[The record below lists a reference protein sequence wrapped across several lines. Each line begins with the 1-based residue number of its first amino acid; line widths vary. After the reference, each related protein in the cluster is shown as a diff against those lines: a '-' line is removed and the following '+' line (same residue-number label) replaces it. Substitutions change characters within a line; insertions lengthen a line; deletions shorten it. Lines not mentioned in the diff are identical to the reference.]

1 MRGLFLFTILFSL
14 NIAVLAQ
21 PSGNTDTIFRANANA
36 FNPKNNPFVK
46 YAGKTIRHIY
56 IRNVGFEGDVKDT
69 TKVNGGFGVKLGN
82 ALHKNTRQKI
92 IANNL
97 LFKEGDKLNPY
108 MLTDNERYLRDLDYI
123 QDALIIVQPVAGNDD
138 VDLLVL
144 VKDGF
149 SIVPGAGV
157 GGTKKYKLEI
167 KEQNIAGTGSL
178 IAVSSQYDNDRNRKF
193 GFGGDF
199 IQRNIRGSFINWGL
213 GFKTYN
219 KAFKSLRDE
228 ENLYYMRFEKPLASQ
243 YLSWFG
249 AIDLSYNQTFNGY
262 IADST
267 YNNSFRYKYYNTD
280 GWIGYNI
287 GAKRLLY
294 KNKRSPLRKLVA
306 LRALYQHFN
315 EIPEKETATRDGEFA
330 NTLGVLGSFSL
341 FKQNFYRTNYIYGFG
356 RNEDVPQGFTFS
368 MIGGY
373 VKKDSLRL
381 ISKTR
386 PYLGTEFTLG
396 KYSKREFYSFLNVRV
411 GGFLYR
417 GKWEDFE
424 LLASGDHFTKLHKIN
439 GRWFRRLFFNGSFAK
454 QFSNQLNQPLQ
465 LISNYGL
472 PYFYVPKDSAYEP
485 PKGDLRITSKAEIVF
500 YHTKKYAGF
509 GFAPFGFIDASLLKP
524 KGEGFGKSDVYTS
537 IGGGFRLRNENL
549 LFGTIE
555 ARFSYFPR
563 TLPGMSSFKVK
574 FNTNLRYKYNN
585 SLVRRPDFVSPN
597 L

>member
-1 MRGLFLFTILFSL
+1 MRTLLFCITCILITATSY
-14 NIAVLAQ
+14 AQ
-21 PSGNTDTIFRANANA
+21 PGGNTDTIFRANANA
-36 FNPKNNPFVK
+36 FDPKNNPFIK
-46 YAGKTIRHIY
+46 YTGKTIRA
-56 IRNVGFEGDVKDT
+56 IRIKNVGFEGDVKDT
-69 TKVNGGFGVKLGN
+69 MKVNGGFGVRIGN
-82 ALHKNTRQKI
+82 ALHKNTTQRV

-97 LFKEGDKLNPY
+97 LFKEGDKVNPF
-108 MLTDNERYLRDLDYI
+108 MLTDNERYLRDLDFI
-123 QDALIIVQPVAGNDD
+123 QDALIIVQPVQSADE

-178 IAVSSQYDNDRNRKF
+178 LAVSSLFDNSRNPKF

-199 IQRNIRGSFINWGL
+199 LQRNIRGSFINWGF
-213 GFKTYN
+213 GFKSYN
-219 KAFKSLRDE
+219 KAFKSKRDE

-243 YLSWFG
+243 YLYWFG
-249 AIDLSYNQTFNGY
+249 ALDLTYNNTSNGY

-267 YNNSFRYKYYNTD
+267 YNDFYKYKYYSAD

-287 GAKRLLY
+287 GARRLKY
-294 KNKRSPLRKLVA
+294 KNKRSPLRKLIAVRG
-306 LRALYQHFN
+306 LFQHFN
-315 EIPEKETATRDGEFA
+315 DIPDKETATRDGEFA

-356 RNEDVPQGFTFS
+356 RNEDVPQGFTLS
-368 MIGGY
+368 LIGGY
-373 VKKDSLRL
+373 VRKDSLRI

-386 PYLGTEFTLG
+386 PYFGAEFTAG
-396 KYSKREFYSFLNVRV
+396 QYSKKEFYSFFNVRL
-411 GGFLYR
+411 GGFTYK

-439 GRWFRRLFFNGSFAK
+439 NRWLRRFFFNGSFTK
-454 QFSNQLNQPLQ
+454 QFSNQLNQPLY

-472 PYFYVPKDSAYEP
+472 PSFSVPKDSAYLP
-485 PKGDLRITSKAEIVF
+485 PTGDLRITTKTEIVF

-509 GFAPFGFIDASLLKP
+509 GLAPFGFVDASLIKS
-524 KGEGFGKSDVYTS
+524 KGQGFGKSDIYTGL
-537 IGGGFRLRNENL
+537 GGGIRLRNENL

-563 TLPGMSSFKVK
+563 TLPGMNSFKVK

-597 L
+597 